1 MRRWAFLTILLYAVC
16 IVVLGIPIY
25 LFLGEDSGDVARFF
39 YVYLLPILVLIQIIL
54 LLVPVAV
61 AQKRPVGRRS
71 IVTSAIF
78 GAIPMAFL
86 GMMFV
91 ISVALMIFGEDA
103 ADEYV
108 YNWPILFVPA
118 VFWIFWGFLFYR
130 NYSADNPNKFTTAIT
145 RWLLKGSIM
154 ELIVAIPSH
163 IISRH
168 REECCAPPITF
179 LGIITGLAIAL
190 LSFGPG
196 IFFLFAKR
204 IKDKKPKDTKVEV

>member
-1 MRRWAFLTILLYAVC
+1 MKRWALLTILLYAVC
-16 IVVLGIPIY
+16 VAILGIPFLYEEDLYLFFYIY
-25 LFLGEDSGDVARFF
+25 LG
-39 YVYLLPILVLIQIIL
+39 PILVLVQLTL
-54 LLVPVAV
+54 LLIPIAV
-61 AQKRPVGRRS
+61 TERRQVGRRS
-71 IVTSAIF
+71 IITSAII

-86 GMMFV
+86 VMMFV
-91 ISVALMIFGEDA
+91 ISVILMILGEGK
-103 ADEYV
+103 ADKYV

-118 VFWIFWGFLFYR
+118 VFWFLWGFIFYR
-130 NYSADNPNKFTTAIT
+130 NYSADDPGKFTTAVT
-145 RWLLKGSIM
+145 RWLLKGSIL
-154 ELIVAIPSH
+154 EVLVAIPSH

-204 IKDKKPKDTKVEV
+204 IKDKRAKN